1 MQSLARFSL
10 VNRALIALVTIVVI
24 AFGLLST
31 GALDQELI
39 PSLHSQLPRSTGTS
53 RTGPG

>member
-10 VNRALIALVTIVVI
+10 ANRALIALVTIFVI

-31 GALDQELI
+31 GALEQELI
-39 PSLHSQLPRSTGTS
+39 PSLHSQLPRSAGTS